1 METRAV
7 AAVTLVL
14 TVLLLSVSLSSFLYH
29 WMVVNGYNLDM
40 FVRVLLVYTPLGLV
54 FLSNVV
60 YLWNPMFRLM
70 MDLLFLVP
78 YTLAVLVTGPI
89 TVFSFPL
96 SKVAG
101 CEKFEEAKNWLRTI
115 VTQGEKRE
123 KRSVYAAI
131 SIILILYAIVLLQYL
146 FRYTTIP
153 ADSLLWIS
161 ITFVYGILSLV
172 SAISIMERVVRER
185 FHVNGCTA

>member
-1 METRAV
+1 METKAV
-7 AAVTLVL
+7 ATVTLVL
-14 TVLLLSVSLSSFLYH
+14 TVLFLAVSLSSFLYH
-29 WMVVNGYNLDM
+29 WMVVNGYNLDI
-40 FVRVLLVYTPLGLV
+40 LVYMLLASTPLGLV
-54 FLSNVV
+54 FLSKIV
-60 YLWNPMFRLM
+60 YLSNPMFGLM

-89 TVFSFPL
+89 TVFSLPL

-101 CEKFEEAKNWLRTI
+101 CEKVGEAKNWLRTI
-115 VTQGEKRE
+115 ITQGERRE

-131 SIILILYAIVLLQYL
+131 FIILILYAIVLLQYL

-161 ITFVYGILSLV
+161 ITYVYGSLSLV
-172 SAISIMERVVRER
+172 FANSIMERVVRKSQER
-185 FHVNGCTA
+185 AEDK